1 MKTMRLTRTL
11 FAPALLAAAI
21 APLALSASAAP
32 GDGAHHGKGPE
43 FHAGRD
49 HSTEQREALFERAGL
64 DAETRDALAEARAEH
79 RQALQELQ
87 AEHRER
93 LEEILDDDQRAALEQ
108 AKHEM
113 RQEWRAEQRQAR
125 EARLEALFDEWQL
138 DEATRETL
146 REQRAAFHAKA
157 RALHDQTFDSREDR
171 RSAWE
176 DLRAEYRATLAEHL
190 DEEQLG
196 RLREAMRPDHKGPG
210 PHHGGDRPPRPDAG

>member
-1 MKTMRLTRTL
+1 MKKTSLTRKL

-32 GDGAHHGKGPE
+32 DEGGHHRE
-43 FHAGRD
+43 HRA
-49 HSTEQREALFERAGL
+49 EQREALFERAGL

-79 RQALQELQ
+79 HQALQELQ

-108 AKHEM
+108 AKREM

-125 EARLEALFDEWQL
+125 ETRLEALFDEWQL

-146 REQRAAFHAKA
+146 REQRAAFHAEA
-157 RALHDQTFDSREDR
+157 QALHDQTFDSREDR
-171 RSAWE
+171 RAAWQA
-176 DLRAEYRATLAEHL
+176 LRADYRETLAEHL
-190 DEEQLG
+190 DEEQLS

-210 PHHGGDRPPRPDAG
+210 SHHGGERPRHPDAG